1 MNEADTPIL
10 ENEAVKELLAVLRE
24 NQAPGGKEL
33 LEAIGHVAEMEK
45 QLVGAVEE
53 LKAMRQELQGMKENP
68 LKRALQ
74 NSVKALEANVAA
86 LRERLFELKGAVIEG
101 CKKTLAAFKEHGIS
115 ALAGAARFFHLK
127 PAITALRGSMEA
139 GIRTDEKAL
148 AKIQAVSAEYHEVG
162 RHLKN
167 LGRALMGKEAVQEAK
182 EAGRLA
188 KAVAAPYR
196 AERAC
201 LLAARNSLDRAA
213 ASLEKLERAAEKKPS
228 ILEAV
233 QKPPEQRQP
242 QGKKKE
248 APAHDGR

>member
-86 LRERLFELKGAVIEG
+86 LRERLSELKGAVIEG

-139 GIRTDEKAL
+139 GIKTDEKAL

-162 RHLKN
+162 RHLKS

-188 KAVAAPYR
+188 KAIAAPYR

-213 ASLEKLERAAEKKPS
+213 AILEKLERAAEKKPS

>member
-86 LRERLFELKGAVIEG
+86 LRERLSELKGAVIEG
-101 CKKTLAAFKEHGIS
+101 SKKTLAAFKEHGIS

-139 GIRTDEKAL
+139 GIKTDEKAL
-148 AKIQAVSAEYHEVG
+148 AKIQAVSTEYHEVG

-233 QKPPEQRQP
+233 QTPPEQRQP

-248 APAHDGR
+248 APARDGR

>member
-1 MNEADTPIL
+1 M
-10 ENEAVKELLAVLRE
+10 
-24 NQAPGGKEL
+24 
-33 LEAIGHVAEMEK
+33 EAIGHVAEMEK

-86 LRERLFELKGAVIEG
+86 LRERLSELKGAVIEG

-162 RHLKN
+162 RHLKS

-188 KAVAAPYR
+188 QARTRRGPLLPGPRPGAVHPVPRLHPGGGLRPGGHQGGHCREAAP
-196 AERAC
+196 
-201 LLAARNSLDRAA
+201 DGGGRAA
-213 ASLEKLERAAEKKPS
+213 GLQAQPDYRPPS
-228 ILEAV
+228 PAPRQGARLSAV
-233 QKPPEQRQP
+233 
-242 QGKKKE
+242 GKSI
-248 APAHDGR
+248 